1 MVETKF
7 EDNKVRLFLGDEC
20 VLEKEAVSEIT
31 IGTYTVLE
39 DVEVEKKDYDTAF
52 VGKGASLT
60 DTTVNSDGL
69 VYVDDGGKLGL
80 LSVDGGTVSGAPL
93 CENFSRWYGGAICL
107 TATGLGEDANGAIL
121 LTGGTFSGCSA
132 IELNNYA
139 GTGGAIETWGGVFSV
154 QDALFTNSASFTENV
169 PPQVSMAPPVPA

>member
-1 MVETKF
+1 MVGTIF
-7 EDNKVRLFLGDEC
+7 EDNKVRLLLDDQI
-20 VLEKEAVSEIT
+20 VLEQDAVTGIT
-31 IGTYTVLE
+31 IGTYTVFE
-39 DVEVEKKDYDTAF
+39 DEEVQKKDYDAAF

-60 DTTVNSDGL
+60 DSTVNSDGF

-107 TATGLGEDANGAIL
+107 TATGLGEDANGAVL

-132 IELNNYA
+132 IELNDYA
-139 GTGGAIETWGGVFSV
+139 GTGGAVETYGGTFSV
-154 QDALFTNSASFTENV
+154 QDALFVNNSTEGV
-169 PPQVSMAPPVPA
+169 GGSGGGTGQ